1 MDRRDVKRFAVQY
14 PVKFFILGGENVRY
28 EGELRDVSVEGLR
41 LASSVVLETG
51 SFLRI
56 EIEDSVFFGEVKYSH
71 PWMNVSIAG
80 LYIERVLMGKSD
92 LSRLVALASQHAPQL
107 AALIS

>member
-1 MDRRDVKRFAVQY
+1 MDRREVKRFPVQY
-14 PVKFFILGGENVRY
+14 PVEFVVLGGDNVRY
-28 EGELRDVSVEGLR
+28 EGELRDVSTEGLR
-41 LASSVVLETG
+41 LATQLALETG

-56 EIEDSVFFGEVKYSH
+56 EIEDSVFFGEVKYSQ
-71 PWMNVSIAG
+71 PWMDGCIAG

-92 LSRLVALASQHAPQL
+92 LSRLVALASEHAPQL